1 MGEFSI
7 RRVSLKRVGA
17 NESAYNLL
25 FRHVYRQL
33 LEQLALR
40 GDVAHAFYG
49 DVAVEERDLLEGELV
64 RVEEVVDEDVGNR
77 PPVGKSERDRL
88 ERACPRA
95 CCGDYGLPQRRRADW
110 WGADGDGE
118 VGIYCEVS

>member
-25 FRHVYRQL
+25 FRHIDRQL
-33 LEQLALR
+33 LEGLALR

-49 DVAVEERDLLEGELV
+49 DVSVEERDLLEGELV

-77 PPVGKSERDRL
+77 PPIGESERDRL
-88 ERACPRA
+88 ERTYP
-95 CCGDYGLPQRRRADW
+95 
-110 WGADGDGE
+110 
-118 VGIYCEVS
+118 